1 MEGEW
6 TWLGL
11 VAGWLLL
18 LLVFAWRDGW
28 MDVCN
33 VVEQQAGKK
42 TVEFVEATNIP
53 VPSFLSV
60 LVVLLASRPGYL

>member
-1 MEGEW
+1 
-6 TWLGL
+6 
-11 VAGWLLL
+11 
-18 LLVFAWRDGW
+18 